1 MICRISPLYPLTPC
15 FQIKKNT
22 SCINL
27 NFLQWFY
34 ILKITRFSFSLVPFA
49 CGKPVVNQIGP
60 RIVKGQVCPKGQCPW
75 QVEEDKKQLDF
86 GYIMTKCFSRLSS
99 WVLLCIFLKALLR
112 LAGVYKCGGVILNSE
127 WILTAAHCVWHAEK
141 SQLQVTVGKK
151 FQENK

>member
-1 MICRISPLYPLTPC
+1 MTYKSPIPSDPMLPD
-15 FQIKKNT
+15 KKNT

-99 WVLLCIFLKALLR
+99 
-112 LAGVYKCGGVILNSE
+112 
-127 WILTAAHCVWHAEK
+127 
-141 SQLQVTVGKK
+141 
-151 FQENK
+151 